1 MPTHPASG
9 PGPQLLQS
17 LPIAVLMVL
26 LLIPALVSI
35 RGFSA
40 AARDRNAATA
50 ALGMTVAKPETAGEP
65 LLVTSLRADGPAD
78 RAGMAV
84 GDEIDRI
91 DGRRPSTLRQAEH
104 QLAAAPAPHLTIRRH
119 GRDMQMVIPVPRDHR
134 ARPRRRRA
142 ARPRGAGMNWLCVS
156 PASQHDPRA
165 NCLSSL

>member
-1 MPTHPASG
+1 MPTHPPFG
-9 PGPQLLQS
+9 FRPQLLQS

-119 GRDMQMVIPVPRDHR
+119 GRDMQMVIPRKG
-134 ARPRRRRA
+134 RPHRRRA
-142 ARPRGAGMNWLCVS
+142 ARPRGGGMNWLCVS
-156 PASQHDPRA
+156 PASQRDPRA